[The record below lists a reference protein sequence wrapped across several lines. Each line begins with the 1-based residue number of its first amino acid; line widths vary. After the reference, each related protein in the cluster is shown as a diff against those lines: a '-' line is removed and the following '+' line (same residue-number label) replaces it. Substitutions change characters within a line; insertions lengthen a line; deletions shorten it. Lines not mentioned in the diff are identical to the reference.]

1 MSRPTVFR
9 NEALVALRA
18 GLAPADA
25 GASRLWAGGLGR
37 TTNPEY
43 NLPPFTHE
51 RVSVP
56 YPVAV
61 ADDRP
66 RDASLADWINRARSL
81 CKMCF
86 LGDSLQSSTLRCK
99 LTPRRFLPAALAVGL
114 SSCAGSDGTGPPDAG
129 APEVAS
135 VAVEPRAAMLWE
147 TGAQIRYAA
156 RVVDRDG
163 REMTGI
169 EVVWSSSEPD
179 VAGVDASGLV
189 TAAANGWTVI
199 RASVGGVTGGADA
212 VIVTPDSPKDRRDCM
227 ACHAPEYEARHGGSS
242 TPPICL
248 ACHEGQSFSGAL
260 DHVTASGGF
269 ELLGAHAVL
278 SCQSCHE
285 ADETP
290 KFPGVADDECIACH
304 QADYDGQH
312 GGSGFPTTCLECHTR
327 DSFAGATVDHS
338 AASGGFELLGA
349 HETLSCQSCHEADGT
364 PEYPGVADDECIAC
378 HQADYDGQHG
388 GSGFPTTCLECHTR
402 DSFAGATVDHSVAS
416 GGFELLGAHAV
427 LSCQSCHEADGTPKF
442 PGVADDECIAC
453 HQADYDGQHGGS
465 GFPTTCL
472 ECHTRD
478 SFAGATFDHDA
489 LFFPI
494 SSGKHQGKWSG
505 CETCHTD
512 PDDFSTFTCFSCHQH
527 SQDRMDDKHSDVN
540 GYSYD
545 SAACYSCHPDGREP

>member
-1 MSRPTVFR
+1 MKGYLS
-9 NEALVALRA
+9 
-18 GLAPADA
+18 
-25 GASRLWAGGLGR
+25 
-37 TTNPEY
+37 
-43 NLPPFTHE
+43 
-51 RVSVP
+51 P

-66 RDASLADWINRARSL
+66 RDASLAGWINRARSL

-86 LGDSLQSSTLRCK
+86 LGDCLQSSTLRCK
-99 LTPRRFLPAALAVGL
+99 LRPRRFLPAALAVGL
-114 SSCAGSDGTGPPDAG
+114 SSCAGSDGTGPPTAG

-135 VAVEPRAAMLWE
+135 VTVEPRAAMLWE

-163 REMTGI
+163 REMTEI

-179 VAGVDASGLV
+179 VAGIDASGLV
-189 TAAANGWTVI
+189 TAAVDGWTVV

-227 ACHAPEYEARHGGSS
+227 ACHAPEYEAQHGGSS
-242 TPPICL
+242 TPTICL
-248 ACHEGQSFSGAL
+248 ACHEGPSFSGAL

-269 ELLGAHAVL
+269 ELLGAH
-278 SCQSCHE
+278 E
-285 ADETP
+285 A
-290 KFPGVADDECIACH
+290 
-304 QADYDGQH
+304 
-312 GGSGFPTTCLECHTR
+312 
-327 DSFAGATVDHS
+327 
-338 AASGGFELLGA
+338 
-349 HETLSCQSCHEADGT
+349 
-364 PEYPGVADDECIAC
+364 
-378 HQADYDGQHG
+378 
-388 GSGFPTTCLECHTR
+388 
-402 DSFAGATVDHSVAS
+402 
-416 GGFELLGAHAV
+416 